1 MFNNFFNDPIIK
13 QLSDAYLDILRES
26 HTREQLEKM
35 DTDELKALASE
46 YADKVDS
53 SKDEDEKKKH
63 REELHMIRTMI
74 SDREKDSED
83 DEKMA
88 QEHEDDIEDK
98 ATRQYEG

>member
-13 QLSDAYLDILRES
+13 QLSEAYLDIIQES
-26 HTREQLEKM
+26 HPREQLEKM

-46 YADKVDS
+46 YADKIEA
-53 SKDEDEKKKH
+53 SKDEAEKKKH
-63 REELHMIRTMI
+63 REELHMIRTML
-74 SDREKDSED
+74 SDRKEDSD
-83 DEKMA
+83 KDEKMA

>member
-13 QLSDAYLDILRES
+13 QLSEAYLDIISED
-26 HTREQLEKM
+26 HTKEQLEKL
-35 DTDELKALASE
+35 DIDELKALASE
-46 YADKVDS
+46 YADKVEAA
-53 SKDEDEKKKH
+53 KDEKEKKKN

-74 SDREKDSED
+74 SDREEQSDK
-83 DEKMA
+83 DEKLS